1 VRVVIA
7 DASPLHY
14 LVLIK
19 QVDILPA
26 LFKKIIIPQVVQTEL
41 THSEAPGSVSRWMS
55 DPPSWIEISALDA
68 SRRDPSLDSLDEGE
82 RSAIE
87 LAIALNADLL
97 LIDERKGA
105 ALARVKGL
113 AVTGTLGIIELA
125 ATRGLLDLKESL
137 RRLQETS
144 FHCRQE

>member
-1 VRVVIA
+1 
-7 DASPLHY
+7 
-14 LVLIK
+14 
-19 QVDILPA
+19 
-26 LFKKIIIPQVVQTEL
+26 
-41 THSEAPGSVSRWMS
+41 MS